1 MPPPSPS
8 AGSTHRL
15 NRGGFSLVLSL
26 VVTSLLLL
34 VIVTL
39 TSFLKVES
47 QLAGHALNRTQSRL
61 QAMVALRLA
70 LAHLQQEAGPDR
82 RMTARADITADTMQ
96 KGWSWSTI
104 RNPLWT
110 GVWRS
115 DNPSQPPAWLVSGRH
130 DQPAGAQSASLAGFA
145 AYDVGKHLPWDT
157 NYAPDALRLVTLIG
171 NASASPATLPTDTAY
186 GKPDGRIQLPRI
198 ALPDRGATG
207 SYAYWIGDEGV
218 KARIDLRDPRVTPAA
233 GAATEEMRQA
243 ALRGA
248 GRSGLELIPGL
259 ETAPETGL
267 DRRVR
272 SLGDLHILSLT
283 AGSGL
288 TETTPPSV
296 LRRLHTETTFW
307 SRGVNCDTRLG
318 GLKVDLSLAF
328 EMPETAWLASEFSG
342 GKAATDSAG
351 QPLSGANY
359 FLGADANTAV
369 FNFDKVNVPYDAA
382 DHRLSPVYT
391 IDWGVNGY
399 KSRGP
404 TWDALRN
411 YYLLYKEIDWSTP
424 TNPSLRAR
432 THFPNTISLAASG
445 YGGTAHYSHR
455 YNRMNTSENF
465 TVLDVF
471 NGKEAPR
478 PVKVAVTPYVARQL
492 MVWGLMEEKG
502 ELRLTL
508 SPLTVL
514 HNPYNVA
521 VRLEKEA
528 DSQES
533 AAMRLSFRYWDKWSV
548 VFSTSSKGSWP
559 RKVIDLA
566 RATDATTNQAESF
579 RTYIKDGTVLA
590 PGEFRVF
597 SSSSAGP
604 QAFTRLP
611 PPATNSFDFLGG
623 FYLPWLDAKGA
634 RVARLP
640 TDSISVQVLSTGP
653 FYVRHLL
660 TCWRG
665 DRIMDTGNSGD
676 GQLYNVCSEVTE
688 LLANDLDRSGS
699 VPAKVFPA
707 GYRLPQAGSPP
718 TIIAVFDYGIRWP
731 RDPQPFPVFSHSN
744 PMATMTRPEA
754 TGIGPNAMPSGFAK
768 TSSSFKLTVRSPGS
782 WPEVLEVAGA
792 GDRTYGAMSVNS
804 AKGGLTKA
812 VYTEVPLSPP
822 LSLAQFSHANFTIRD
837 QEPLLAIGNSLGSLY
852 SPNNFPGVFLIDG
865 NLITWDQTWWIN
877 AALFDHY
884 FLSGAAPEGIR
895 GKTFATR
902 RPLDAVLDDFVAG
915 KGGLANPRTS
925 LTRGRDPATLRAMVG
940 DHRRIAGATLTEGA
954 FNVNSTSVEAWT
966 SILTGAKRLSM
977 GSVAATMPA
986 PNRNTRYPRAVRAD
1000 GPGFNDSSGFDKEE
1014 AWSGLATFSDAQIRL
1029 LAKSIVDEI
1038 RHRTKLAHRDYLA
1051 VYAGGTPA
1059 NQHTASTAFPFRFL
1073 SEFVNRSTCGYQPA
1087 ASMAGCLQA
1096 AIVRADT
1103 DGANL
1108 SNRTPPNAAPQS
1120 SPTLLAP
1127 NLAPGSVPWT
1137 MPVDFGR
1144 EHMSL
1149 FDPRNPGVEVGHLA
1163 VGSPASLTQADI
1175 LAVIGPALA
1184 TRSDTFVI
1192 RCYGDVATAP
1202 GALGAKAAT
1211 WIEAV
1216 VQRSPEFCDDSQPP
1230 ETEVSDVG
1238 NADLPN
1244 PNLKMVNRL
1253 LGRRFQVISIRFLS
1267 PKEL

>member
-1 MPPPSPS
+1 M
-8 AGSTHRL
+8 
-15 NRGGFSLVLSL
+15 
-26 VVTSLLLL
+26 
-34 VIVTL
+34 
-39 TSFLKVES
+39 
-47 QLAGHALNRTQSRL
+47 
-61 QAMVALRLA
+61 
-70 LAHLQQEAGPDR
+70 
-82 RMTARADITADTMQ
+82 
-96 KGWSWSTI
+96 
-104 RNPLWT
+104 
-110 GVWRS
+110 
-115 DNPSQPPAWLVSGRH
+115 
-130 DQPAGAQSASLAGFA
+130 
-145 AYDVGKHLPWDT
+145 
-157 NYAPDALRLVTLIG
+157 
-171 NASASPATLPTDTAY
+171 
-186 GKPDGRIQLPRI
+186 
-198 ALPDRGATG
+198 
-207 SYAYWIGDEGV
+207 
-218 KARIDLRDPRVTPAA
+218 
-233 GAATEEMRQA
+233 
-243 ALRGA
+243 
-248 GRSGLELIPGL
+248 
-259 ETAPETGL
+259 
-267 DRRVR
+267 
-272 SLGDLHILSLT
+272 
-283 AGSGL
+283 
-288 TETTPPSV
+288 
-296 LRRLHTETTFW
+296 
-307 SRGVNCDTRLG
+307 NCDTRLG

-359 FLGADANTAV
+359 FLGADANAAV

-432 THFPNTISLAASG
+432 THFPNTVSLAASG

-455 YNRMNTSENF
+455 YNRMDTSANF

-508 SPLTVL
+508 SPITVL
-514 HNPYNVA
+514 HNPYNIS

-528 DSQES
+528 ASNES
-533 AAMRLSFRYWDKWSV
+533 AAMRLSFRSWDKWTV
-548 VFSTSSKGSWP
+548 KFSTSSKGSWS
-559 RKVIDLA
+559 RQVIDLA
-566 RATDATTNQAESF
+566 RATDATANGAESF

-597 SSSSAGP
+597 SSASVSP
-604 QAFTRLP
+604 QAFTRQP

-623 FYLPWLDAKGA
+623 FYVPWLDPKGA
-634 RVARLP
+634 RVSRLP
-640 TDSISVQVLSTGP
+640 TDSVSVQVLSTGP

-660 TCWRG
+660 TCWPE
-665 DRIMDTGNSGD
+665 DRIMVSDNSGD
-676 GQLYNVCSEVTE
+676 AELYNRCSEVTE

-707 GYRLPQAGSPP
+707 GYPLPRAGSPP
-718 TIIAVFDYGIRWP
+718 IIIAAFDYGIRWP

-754 TGIGPNAMPSGFAK
+754 TGIGPSAMPAGFAK

-782 WPEVLEVAGA
+782 WPEVLEATGT

-837 QEPLLAIGNSLGSLY
+837 QEPLLAIGNSLGSLHTPY
-852 SPNNFPGVFLIDG
+852 NYGGLWDLDND
-865 NLITWDQTWWIN
+865 LITWDQTWWIN

-884 FLSGAAPEGIR
+884 FLSGAAPEGLR
-895 GKTFATR
+895 GKTFAMR
-902 RPLDAVLDDFVAG
+902 RTLGAVLDDFVAG

-925 LTRGRDPATLRAMVG
+925 LFGGRDPGTLRAMVG

-966 SILTGAKRLSM
+966 ALLGSAKRIAM
-977 GSVAATMPA
+977 GPA
-986 PNRNTRYPRAVRAD
+986 NPDEPSSTRNTRFPRAVRAD
-1000 GPGFNDSSGFDKEE
+1000 KPGYNAASPFGKEE
-1014 AWSGLATFSDAQIRL
+1014 AWSGLATFSDTQIKL

-1038 RHRTKLAHRDYLA
+1038 RARTSLAHRDFSIIP
-1051 VYAGGTPA
+1051 GGTDG
-1059 NQHTASTAFPFRFL
+1059 NRHKMEISLPFRSL
-1073 SEFVNRSTCGYQPA
+1073 SEFVNRFTCGYHPE
-1087 ASMAGCLQA
+1087 ASLAGCLQT

-1103 DGANL
+1103 DGADL
-1108 SNRTPPNAAPQS
+1108 SNRAPPDPALES
-1120 SPTLLAP
+1120 SPLRLAP
-1127 NLAPGSVPWT
+1127 NFAPGSVPWT
-1137 MPVDFGR
+1137 WPVPYGR
-1144 EHMSL
+1144 ENMSL
-1149 FDPRNPGVEVGHLA
+1149 LDPRTPEVERGHLA

-1175 LAVIGPALA
+1175 LAAIGPALT

-1202 GALGAKAAT
+1202 GALGAKATT
-1211 WIEAV
+1211 WIEAI
-1216 VQRSPEFCDDSQPP
+1216 VQRSPEFCDASQPP
-1230 ETEVSDVG
+1230 ETEVSDLTIPD
-1238 NADLPN
+1238 APN